1 MSARL
6 LFASSCSLFLV
17 ALCFDTC
24 PGDEPAAEA
33 GRAAAPTLPAPRLF
47 TLQAPKV
54 PLSKAL
60 AELEQQTGVRVED
73 ARGEADRDVSLDRKQ
88 VTFWQAADAVAE
100 AAGARL
106 YLYPRSGRIT
116 LVPRGPDYRMPP
128 VSYDGLFR
136 TSLKRVVA
144 ARDLERR
151 DGAPGSRAYTVTL
164 EVAWEPRLQPFLL
177 ETRPQ
182 SLRLQDDKRHHI
194 PVPEEGNSF
203 APVDGRISLAF
214 DVTLPALPRS
224 AATLGLLEGKLSAVG
239 PSKMLTFTFETLDRL
254 HKAAPDSPER
264 RLTQEGVVCKV
275 SKVVL
280 AQDRW
285 TVQVILDYPPGGRK
299 LESYQSWVVNNE
311 MTLVE
316 KKGAARRLPSSSYVQ
331 ESASSRRAVLSY
343 NFVDKGK
350 LLRGR
355 PEDWKVTYR
364 TPAAVVEVPIRFSFK
379 DVPLP

>member
-1 MSARL
+1 
-6 LFASSCSLFLV
+6 
-17 ALCFDTC
+17 
-24 PGDEPAAEA
+24 
-33 GRAAAPTLPAPRLF
+33 
-47 TLQAPKV
+47 
-54 PLSKAL
+54 LSKAL
-60 AELEQQTGVRVED
+60 AELERQTGVRVED
-73 ARGEADRDVSLDRKQ
+73 ARGEADRDVTLNLKQ
-88 VTFWQAADAVAE
+88 VTFWQAADDIAK

-106 YLYPRSGRIT
+106 YLYPRNGRIT
-116 LVPRGPDYRMPP
+116 LVPQGSDYQMAP
-128 VSYDGLFR
+128 VHYDGLFR
-136 TSLKRVVA
+136 TSLKRVLA

-182 SLRLQDDKRHHI
+182 SLRLQDDKRHDV
-194 PVPEEGNSF
+194 PVPEKENAF

-224 AATLGLLEGKLSAVG
+224 AAALGLLEGKLSAVG
-239 PSKMLTFTFETLDRL
+239 PSKMLTFTFDTLDLAAADQDRRL
-254 HKAAPDSPER
+254 GKAAADSPGR
-264 RLTQEGVVCKV
+264 RLTQEGVVCTV

-285 TVQVILDYPPGGRK
+285 TVQVVLNYPPGGRK

-316 KKGAARRLPSSSYVQ
+316 KKDAARRLPSSSYVQ

-343 NFVDKGK
+343 NFVEKGK
-350 LLRGR
+350 VPRGR

>member
-1 MSARL
+1 MPARL
-6 LFASSCSLFLV
+6 LLASSCSLSLV
-17 ALCFDTC
+17 AFCFAPC
-24 PGDEPAAEA
+24 PGDEPAA
-33 GRAAAPTLPAPRLF
+33 GAAAPTLPAARLF
-47 TLQAPKV
+47 NLQARKV
-54 PLSKAL
+54 PVSKVL
-60 AELEQQTGVRVED
+60 AELERLTGVRVED
-73 ARGEADRDVSLDRKQ
+73 QRGEADRDVSLDLKQ
-88 VTFWQAADAVAE
+88 VTSWRAADAVAE
-100 AAGARL
+100 AAGARV

-136 TSLKRVVA
+136 SSLKKVVA

-164 EVAWEPRLQPFLL
+164 EVAWEPHLQPFLL

-182 SLRLQDDKRHHI
+182 SLRLRDDKRHDI

-224 AATLGLLEGKLSAVG
+224 AAALGLLEGKLSAVG
-239 PSKMLTFTFETLDRL
+239 PSKMLTFTFGTLDRL

-264 RLTQEGVVCKV
+264 RLTQEGVVCTV
-275 SKVVL
+275 SKVVP

-285 TVQVILDYPPGGRK
+285 TVQVTLNYPPGGRK

-311 MTLVE
+311 MTLE
-316 KKGAARRLPSSSYVQ
+316 TKDGARRLPSSSYVQ
-331 ESASSRRAVLSY
+331 ETASSRRAVLSY
-343 NFVDKGK
+343 HFVDKGK
-350 LLRGR
+350 APRGR

>member
-1 MSARL
+1 
-6 LFASSCSLFLV
+6 
-17 ALCFDTC
+17 
-24 PGDEPAAEA
+24 
-33 GRAAAPTLPAPRLF
+33 
-47 TLQAPKV
+47 
-54 PLSKAL
+54 LSKAL
-60 AELEQQTGVRVED
+60 AELERQTGVRVED
-73 ARGEADRDVSLDRKQ
+73 SRGEAERDVSLDLRQ

-100 AAGARL
+100 AAGARI

-116 LVPRGPDYRMPP
+116 LVPRGPDYQMPP

-136 TSLKRVVA
+136 SSFKRVVA

-151 DGAPGSRAYTVTL
+151 DTAPGSRAYTVTL

-182 SLRLQDDKRHHI
+182 SLRLQDDKHHDI
-194 PVPEEGNSF
+194 PVPEEGNAF

-224 AATLGLLEGKLSAVG
+224 AAALGLLEGKLSAIG
-239 PSKMLTFTFETLDRL
+239 PSKMLTFTFDTLDRL
-254 HKAAPDSPER
+254 GKASADSPER

-280 AQDRW
+280 DRDRW
-285 TVQVILDYPPGGRK
+285 TVQVILEYPPGGRK

-311 MTLVE
+311 MTLE
-316 KKGAARRLPSSSYVQ
+316 TKDGARRLASSGYVQ

-343 NFVDKGK
+343 HFIDKGK
-350 LLRGR
+350 VLRGR
-355 PEDWKVTYR
+355 SEDWKVIYR
-364 TPAAVVEVPIRFSFK
+364 TPAAVVELPIRFSFK
-379 DVPLP
+379 NVPLP